1 MNASLT
7 LACLVAAGVGLV
19 VQNTLMVRITHVGVD
34 DPYRHGCSIRWWG
47 IVIFV
52 TMLLLRQGVA
62 GFQELALSVKWWT
75 LIPGLLGSFFV
86 FASISGYQTVG
97 AATTIAVLVA
107 SQLVGGVD
115 HGFSSRPRRAGTGA
129 DRAGMRRGDA
139 GGGRLAG
146 GRAPVLSASSEDR
159 AAFRQ
164 LLAARVLLFLMLS
177 PMVGDGSAQAL
188 LLGIAF
194 LTAELWI
201 IAQGDQQLIH
211 MSDNALGKGVID
223 FDDNL
228 IQMCHPV
235 LLSLNSASLW
245 KNRSPSCSRGSR

>member
-19 VQNTLMVRITHVGVD
+19 VQNTLMVRITQSASTILIAMLLNSLV
-34 DPYRHGCSIRWWG
+34 G

-107 SQLVGGVD
+107 SQLVGGLIMDLVRA
-115 HGFSSRPRRAGTGA
+115 HGVPVRAQIGPLCGA
-129 DRAGMRRGDA
+129 VMLVVGAW
-139 GGGRLAG
+139 
-146 GRAPVLSASSEDR
+146 LSASSEDR

-177 PMVGDGSAQAL
+177 PMMGDGGAQAL

-194 LTAELWI
+194 LTTELWI

>member
-7 LACLVAAGVGLV
+7 LACLIAAGVGLV
-19 VQNTLMVRITHVGVD
+19 VQNTLMVRITQSASTILIAMLLNSLV
-34 DPYRHGCSIRWWG
+34 G

-86 FASISGYQTVG
+86 FASISGYQNVG

-107 SQLVGGVD
+107 SQLVGGLIMDLVRA
-115 HGFSSRPRRAGTGA
+115 HGVPVRALIGPLCG
-129 DRAGMRRGDA
+129 A

-146 GRAPVLSASSEDR
+146 GQTPVLSASSEDR
-159 AAFRQ
+159 APFGQ

-177 PMVGDGSAQAL
+177 PMMGDGGAQTL
-188 LLGIAF
+188 LLDIAF
-194 LTAELWI
+194 LTTELRI
-201 IAQGDQQLIH
+201 ITQGD
-211 MSDNALGKGVID
+211 
-223 FDDNL
+223 
-228 IQMCHPV
+228 
-235 LLSLNSASLW
+235 
-245 KNRSPSCSRGSR
+245 